1 MIRVIY
7 VNHYAIGDKSEK
19 LADRITVAL
28 CSLLFWLSFCYLT
41 PAYLL
46 RLTRYHLFLPL
57 FLAACKVMLI
67 GAYDPV
73 TDQNIQHIQ
82 NETMTMLVKMERNFD
97 NHEST
102 RNNYEYFRDKY
113 EELAGE
119 IESLKIRCKAIPKY
133 ELILEQVGLL
143 QANLEDLEKYHKTG
157 FKSKEELEPIKK
169 ALESSFSA
177 MIVMQNALKR
187 KKSD

>member
-1 MIRVIY
+1 
-7 VNHYAIGDKSEK
+7 
-19 LADRITVAL
+19 
-28 CSLLFWLSFCYLT
+28 
-41 PAYLL
+41 LL
-46 RLTRYHLFLPL
+46 RLAKYNFLLPL

-73 TDQNIQHIQ
+73 TDQTIQHIQ

-97 NHEST
+97 NREPAK
-102 RNNYEYFRDKY
+102 NNYEYFRENY

-119 IESLKIRCKAIPKY
+119 VESLKIRCQSIPKY
-133 ELILEQVGLL
+133 ELILEQVNLL
-143 QANLEDLEKYHKTG
+143 QANLQDLEKYHKTG
-157 FKSKEELEPIKK
+157 FKSKEEIEPIKK
-169 ALESSFSA
+169 AFESSFSA